1 MSIVPRPKLQKPG
14 VRTAI
19 AAIAVIGLVTVA
31 TSTAGLLEVQSFVDD
46 INSGAKLDLA
56 PGVISTVDVG
66 RPQTILLLGS
76 DHRFKAGKS
85 DARSDTIMLVRLDA
99 DAQGTAVMNI
109 PRDLK
114 VKIPLPSGRFET
126 SKINASYSIGGP
138 GLTAKIV
145 KDLLGTPI
153 NHIINVNFGGFR
165 KAVDYIDC
173 VYADID
179 RRYFNDNSTAAYGA
193 GYAAINISAGYQKL
207 CGQRALDYVRFRH
220 MDTDIVRSAR
230 QQDFLRQAR
239 QQYGVQ
245 QAVQSRHELTKIFGK
260 YTQTDSDLHSV
271 DALLKL
277 MTLVAFSS
285 QKNVVSVPFPA
296 ILPNNPKDPYVTAD
310 PLAIKK
316 AVAEFLGQRH
326 AGAINPHPKPKPGD
340 SHRPTPSR
348 VQPAPVFKNLDG
360 AQAQAALLKGIGMPV
375 YAPKVMA
382 NGSRYMG
389 PTSGEYPRAY
399 VLRDTEGKK
408 HVAYRIVA
416 TTNGIGQ
423 YYGVQGTSWTDPPLL
438 ANPSATKTIRG
449 GRQLLLFG
457 DGRRL
462 RFVGFK
468 TPKGSYWVSNT
479 LTENLTNRTMVAIA
493 ASLVPLA
500 R

>member
-1 MSIVPRPKLQKPG
+1 MSISPPPKRQRPGL
-14 VRTAI
+14 RTAL
-19 AAIAVIGLVTVA
+19 ASLAVVALVAGA
-31 TSTAGLLEVQSFVDD
+31 TATAGLLDVQSFVDD
-46 INSGAKLDLA
+46 INEGSKLDLA

-66 RPQTILLLGS
+66 RPQTLLLLGS

-99 DAQGTAVMNI
+99 DADGTAVMNI

-126 SKINASYSIGGP
+126 AKINASYSIGGP
-138 GLTAKIV
+138 GLTARVV
-145 KDLLGTPI
+145 KDLLGIPI

-165 KAVDYIDC
+165 RAVDYIHC

-193 GYAAINISAGYQKL
+193 GYATINISAGYQKL
-207 CGQRALDYVRFRH
+207 CGQKALDYVRFRH

-239 QQYGVQ
+239 EQYGVQ

-260 YTQTDSDLHSV
+260 YTQTDADLHSV

-285 QKNVVSVPFPA
+285 QKAVVSVPFPA
-296 ILPNNPKDPYVTAD
+296 ILPSGPNDPYVTAD
-310 PLAIKK
+310 PIALKK
-316 AVAEFLGQRH
+316 AVAEFLSQKHSG
-326 AGAINPHPKPKPGD
+326 GANGHRKPKPGD
-340 SHRPTPSR
+340 KRRQKPSK
-348 VQPAPVFKNLDG
+348 VEPAPVFRNRSG
-360 AQAQAALLKGIGMPV
+360 AQTQASLLKGIGIPV
-375 YAPKVMA
+375 YAPTVLA
-382 NGSRYMG
+382 NGSRFMG
-389 PTSGEYPRAY
+389 PMAGEYPRAY
-399 VLRDTEGKK
+399 VLRDPDGNR

-416 TTNGIGQ
+416 TTSGIGQ

-438 ANPSATKTIRG
+438 DSPTATKTVKG

-479 LTENLTNRTMVAIA
+479 LTENLDNRTMVAIA

-500 R
+500 H